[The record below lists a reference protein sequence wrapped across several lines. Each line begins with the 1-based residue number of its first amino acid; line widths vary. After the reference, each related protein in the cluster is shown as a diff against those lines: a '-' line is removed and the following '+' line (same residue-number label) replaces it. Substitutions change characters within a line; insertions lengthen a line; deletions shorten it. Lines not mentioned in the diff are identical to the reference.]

1 MAILKGAACVP
12 NQEVDN
18 FRFAPKG
25 SRHIGVLH
33 NGFSCRIAA
42 LDARNQRFRAFQRLN
57 HS

>member
-1 MAILKGAACVP
+1 MAILKGATCVP

-33 NGFSCRIAA
+33 NGFYYRIAA
-42 LDARNQRFRAFQRLN
+42 LDARNQRLRAF
-57 HS
+57 